1 MKIVDPLAQSFYV
14 EPDSGIFATSID
26 LYFYSRDPEL
36 PVTIQLRPMQLG
48 LPTNEVYPFSEVVI
62 DPKDVQISDDASLPT
77 RVTFESPV
85 YLAGK
90 QFHALAILSN
100 SSVYNIWISRLTEID
115 VSTNDLAEEE
125 QVLVSKQPLN
135 GSLFKSQNGSTWN
148 PSQLEDLKFKL
159 NRANFVGSGNI
170 NFYNPNLSVGNDQ
183 VATLVK
189 DSLEVNSKKIKVGI
203 GTTIANALLPTLG
216 NTIIQ
221 QNSNATGNFVGYAGS
236 AFGGLGLINSGI
248 GYTPS
253 SGTFVFNN
261 ISLDTITGTG
271 RDAKANI
278 TISNG
283 VAVAATISNGG
294 TGYSSGDVLGIT
306 TIGTQNLGRNLRLS
320 VSEISGV
327 NELII
332 DQVQGEYVTGVGNTL
347 RYINNVGVSTD
358 LNGSGGN
365 VIVPTDGI
373 ETINDGLHIKVY
385 HKNHGMNSPQNTV
398 TISSAISDL
407 KPTKLF
413 SDYISTSTD
422 DIQIESVSIANF
434 DTFENVSVASTN
446 PGYIRID
453 DEIISYTGV
462 NTSTSPP
469 TLTGIT
475 RAVDQTKSFSYT
487 AGTLVYK
494 YELSSISLRR
504 INRTHSLEDVTVQEP
519 YDLDYYHIK
528 LDMSDQS
535 STMTNRTLSTGHPKL
550 FIGET
555 KSTGGSIIN
564 ATQNIPFEI
573 VKPIVQTMSLR
584 GTNVSASLRTV
595 SGSSVNG
602 NEISFIDQGFEQINL
617 NATNYFSS
625 PRVVASKV
633 NEDSKTTNLPANKS
647 LNLNLNL
654 STANAYV
661 SPVVDLDRVGMIFTS
676 NRVNNAIS
684 NYSTDERVA
693 TLKDDPSSFVYATK
707 PISLETPASSIKVIL
722 SAYINTQ
729 NDIRCL
735 YAITDDPTSDLIY
748 YPFPGYTN
756 LTSSGDIISLSD
768 SNGLPDKMISKTDV
782 IGFDSDVLDYRE
794 YEFTI
799 DSLPAFRYFG
809 IKLIGTSTNQAYPP
823 RFKDLRVIALA
834 W

>member
-684 NYSTDERVA
+684 NYATDERVA

-834 W
+834 

>member
-14 EPDSGIFATSID
+14 EPDSGIFATSVD

-100 SSVYNIWISRLTEID
+100 SSVYNVWISRLTEID
-115 VSTNDLAEEE
+115 VSTNNLAEEE
-125 QVLVSKQPLN
+125 QVLVSKQPLS

-159 NRANFVGSGNI
+159 NRANFVGAGNI
-170 NFYNPNLSVGNDQ
+170 NFYNPNLSVGNNQ

-189 DSLEVNSKKIKVGI
+189 DSLELTSKKIKVGI
-203 GTTIANALLPTLG
+203 GTTIANSVLPTLG

-236 AFGGLGLINSGI
+236 AFGDLGLINSGI

-261 ISLDTITGTG
+261 VSLDTITGSG
-271 RDAKANI
+271 RDARANI
-278 TISNG
+278 TITNG

-347 RYINNVGVSTD
+347 RYINNAGVSTD
-358 LNGSGGN
+358 LNGTGGN
-365 VIVPTDGI
+365 VIVPANGI

-385 HKNHGMNSPQNTV
+385 HKNHGMNSPQNSVTV
-398 TISSAISDL
+398 SNAISDL

-413 SDYISTSTD
+413 SDYATSSTD
-422 DIQIESVSIANF
+422 VIQIESVAIASF

-462 NTSTSPP
+462 NTSVSPP

-494 YELSSISLRR
+494 YELGSVSLRR
-504 INRTHSLEDVTVQEP
+504 INKTHSLEDVTVPEP

-535 STMTNRTLSTGHPKL
+535 STMTNRTLSVGYPKL

-555 KSTGGSIIN
+555 KSTGGPTIN

-573 VKPIVQTMSLR
+573 AKPIVQTMSLR

-595 SGSSVNG
+595 SGSSVDG
-602 NEISFIDQGFEQINL
+602 NEIPFIDQGFEQINL

-647 LNLNLNL
+647 LTLNLNL

-684 NYSTDERVA
+684 NYATDERVS

-782 IGFDSDVLDYRE
+782 IGFDSDILDYRE

-834 W
+834 

>member
-14 EPDSGIFATSID
+14 EPDSGIFATSVD

-62 DPKDVQISDDASLPT
+62 DPKNVQISDDASLPT

-90 QFHALAILSN
+90 QFHALTILSN
-100 SSVYNIWISRLTEID
+100 SSVYNVWISRLTEID
-115 VSTNDLAEEE
+115 VSTNNLAEEE
-125 QVLVSKQPLN
+125 QVLVSKQPLS

-148 PSQLEDLKFKL
+148 PSQFEDLKFKL
-159 NRANFVGSGNI
+159 NRANFVGAGNI
-170 NFYNPNLSVGNDQ
+170 NFYNPNLSVGNNQ

-189 DSLEVNSKKIKVGI
+189 DSLEVTSKKIKVGI
-203 GTTIANALLPTLG
+203 GTTIANSVLPTLG

-236 AFGGLGLINSGI
+236 AFGDLGLINSGI

-261 ISLDTITGTG
+261 VSLDTITGSG
-271 RDAKANI
+271 RDARANI
-278 TISNG
+278 TITNG

-347 RYINNVGVSTD
+347 RYINNAGVSTD
-358 LNGSGGN
+358 LNGTGGN
-365 VIVPTDGI
+365 VIVPVDGI

-385 HKNHGMNSPQNTV
+385 HKNHGMNSPQNSV
-398 TISSAISDL
+398 RISNAISDL

-413 SDYISTSTD
+413 SNYAAASTD

-462 NTSTSPP
+462 NTSVSPP

-494 YELSSISLRR
+494 YELASVSLRR
-504 INRTHSLEDVTVQEP
+504 INKTHSLEDVTVSEP
-519 YDLDYYHIK
+519 YDLDYYHVK

-555 KSTGGSIIN
+555 KSTGGPAIN

-595 SGSSVNG
+595 SGSSVDG
-602 NEISFIDQGFEQINL
+602 NEIPFIDQGFEQINL

-647 LNLNLNL
+647 LTLNLNL

-684 NYSTDERVA
+684 NYATDERVS

-756 LTSSGDIISLSD
+756 LTSNGDIISLSD
-768 SNGLPDKMISKTDV
+768 SNGLPDKMVSKTDV

-799 DSLPAFRYFG
+799 DNLPAFRYFG

-834 W
+834 

>member
-14 EPDSGIFATSID
+14 EPDSGIFATSVD

-36 PVTIQLRPMQLG
+36 PVTIQLRPIQLG
-48 LPTNEVYPFSEVVI
+48 LPTNEVYPFSEIVI

-100 SSVYNIWISRLTEID
+100 SSVYNVWISRLTEID
-115 VSTNDLAEEE
+115 VSTNNLAEEE
-125 QVLVSKQPLN
+125 QVLVSKQPLS

-159 NRANFVGSGNI
+159 NRANFVGAGNI
-170 NFYNPNLSVGNDQ
+170 NFYNPNLSVGNNQ

-189 DSLEVNSKKIKVGI
+189 DSLELTSKKIKVGI
-203 GTTIANALLPTLG
+203 GTTIANSVLPTLG

-236 AFGGLGLINSGI
+236 AFGDLGLINSGI

-261 ISLDTITGTG
+261 VSLDTITGSG
-271 RDAKANI
+271 RDARANI
-278 TISNG
+278 TITNG

-347 RYINNVGVSTD
+347 RYINNAGVSTD
-358 LNGSGGN
+358 LNGTGGN
-365 VIVPTDGI
+365 VIVPVNGI

-385 HKNHGMNSPQNTV
+385 HKNHGMNSPQNSVTV
-398 TISSAISDL
+398 SNAISDL

-413 SDYISTSTD
+413 SDYAASSTD
-422 DIQIESVSIANF
+422 DIQIESIAIANF
-434 DTFENVSVASTN
+434 GTFENVSVASTN
-446 PGYIRID
+446 PGYVRID

-462 NTSTSPP
+462 NTSSSPP

-494 YELSSISLRR
+494 YELGSVSLRR
-504 INRTHSLEDVTVQEP
+504 INKTHSLEDVTVPEP
-519 YDLDYYHIK
+519 YDLDFYHIK

-535 STMTNRTLSTGHPKL
+535 STMTNRTLSVGYPKL

-555 KSTGGSIIN
+555 KSTGGPTIN

-595 SGSSVNG
+595 SGSSVDG
-602 NEISFIDQGFEQINL
+602 NEIPFIDQGFEQINL

-647 LNLNLNL
+647 LTLNLNL

-684 NYSTDERVA
+684 NYATDERVS

-782 IGFDSDVLDYRE
+782 IGFDSDILDYRE

-834 W
+834 